1 MLKATAGPWS
11 SVGLQLWK
19 YCDSVVNPSV
29 FHQPAAIFGF
39 NVQLTQMTN
48 QPITLQKRSAL
59 RYTGEDD
66 LLKSKASIRTG
77 EVKCF
82 KVTLNVVN
90 VVVGA
95 RWAAGVPQTVAGPL
109 GLWAHHN
116 HLGGSHRMRKYYPVS
131 LLMLEGQRS
140 EWADCE
146 VMEISLYSQWPLY

>member
-1 MLKATAGPWS
+1 M
-11 SVGLQLWK
+11 
-19 YCDSVVNPSV
+19 NPSV

-66 LLKSKASIRTG
+66 LQKSKASIRTG

-109 GLWAHHN
+109 GL
-116 HLGGSHRMRKYYPVS
+116 
-131 LLMLEGQRS
+131 
-140 EWADCE
+140 
-146 VMEISLYSQWPLY
+146 